1 MPTAPPVADTKKPAT
16 PPPAKDDKNK
26 AAGDKNQAGADTATP
41 GGKGAQDKNAG
52 ADKGKTAPAA
62 GQAAQNSGAGAAQ
75 SAAASQQRFDRMAV
89 RAKLAV
95 SEPGDAV
102 EREADAVADKVMRAT
117 APPAED
123 KEKAKDQGKTK
134 EPGKAVATPP
144 AAGGD
149 KQQLARAAA
158 ADKPTGSS
166 KSDEQTK
173 QATDAKQPGVAAGHP
188 RPAST
193 EGTRGGAATK
203 GSEGRPEI
211 AREADT
217 RTTQVGDKKE
227 GQEEGKDSSGRL
239 SVPADFA
246 DQLGAGE
253 PLDAQTRV
261 FFEQRLEADLAG
273 VRIHTDAAADKA
285 AKQIQARAFTYGRH
299 IAFANGQYQPGSNE
313 GRRLLAHELAH
324 VQQQDSQ
331 VARTIMRQPAGS
343 APAGGNSNEI
353 ALKGV
358 KIPAFKLGYY
368 TAADYRRQANYRR
381 SEKGSKQKKLWT
393 DGTKAAREAFPGK
406 WGLKE
411 GAVYVAAPK
420 KTKLTV
426 TNKDLLVGESKMLAE
441 MIQRPKWKKDGTPNP
456 HDIDHMVELQIGGGE
471 MDKLDNLELRDSKAN
486 QDSGRTIDADITTKL
501 RQVKDKENGDPEKI
515 RANSNYVFVF
525 SEFASG
531 GGSKDSSV
539 WTKEQINNLEAAD
552 GLSIYDPDASAGNDK
567 VKAWPKGVD
576 KEDFFGAPDLL
587 VIYPSRRGGK
597 PEKIKLNKDGKPKTA
612 GQIPKE
618 WIPGFTIDSF
628 DLNPGA
634 GDQLGSLSMSF
645 AIKQFPSG
653 YTLPVIPIRK
663 LSSGLDRAGFVS
675 VDGVR
680 NKIGA
685 MLNAKT
691 PVPQTSPV
699 TVDDIDILP
708 GSGLSITGQIHPS
721 VKFLGGPI
729 DFEVQGKNFELS
741 KNFNA
746 DEIKIPGP
754 FKVKYSSLTVALNSA
769 TGFSVTGAVGYEIP
783 KLGEGSLVGK
793 GKMSGFLVSG
803 TFTFD
808 KKLFDGKAELSATYE
823 KAGEEGK
830 FSGTATLEIT
840 EKKIKGIKKASILA
854 TIDNEKFTLDG
865 KAETSIPGIKEF
877 SVAIKFVDAEN
888 FSISGKGDFEKLPGI
903 ESGSLT
909 MTLDRAGDAWEL
921 SGKGSATP
929 KLPGGFTGTI
939 DGSYNKG
946 VVLVRGKV
954 GFKFGDG
961 LLDGKVTVAVTNA
974 ASVDKDGNPSG
985 EGGESFKIFGEGD
998 LKATLIKDKLDGNL
1012 KLRLLPDGGVRVA
1025 GGLEVKPF
1033 EVFGKYPKD
1042 GGEFFNKPFST
1053 PPVPLP
1059 GLGFAIGSVSV
1070 GITFSAS
1077 LTLKAYAAVGPGKI
1091 SGITVNV
1098 EEFDP
1103 ENVDLKS
1110 MKFSGNGTFVV
1121 YADAGFSAAAA
1132 INLIFGAAVAELV
1145 GSIGVEAKAGI
1156 PADKPVL
1163 SAGADFTY
1171 SQNEGL
1177 DISGEMK
1184 LTIAPE
1190 LKFRLFGKVAARLNV
1205 VVDTITVW
1213 SKDFTLAE
1221 ANYKLPIGINASGK
1235 LGYNTKTGKVR
1246 PDKLSDAIKVDTP
1259 ELSGDTMKGVLLG
1272 ESAPP
1277 KVETTADGGSAPP
1290 TTVNPKRANDSAA
1303 AGADEPPLPVDEDL
1317 VTRLGSGFPLD
1328 LATRGYF
1335 EQRMKVDLTQVLIH
1349 TGPAAAGEAD
1359 KLAARAFTVGEH
1371 IAFAEGEFAPTT
1383 PEGQEL
1389 IAHELAHI
1397 AQQQAGGAPI
1407 VLRWPAVTRTDAHT
1421 AETPATIRAR
1431 DLSGFVALTES
1442 QRDWATSPALQGDP
1456 PALGTFRD
1464 IRTFADGP
1472 NIQDACGGLN
1482 VGDIVAKGVPAVY
1495 PALRKYTDGVS
1506 GGTAW
1511 LRWTDDT
1518 TKAERWGGE
1527 LTSLEAAWPATNLSL
1542 VMRAPDPVSN
1552 PSPFERL
1559 EDPAS
1564 PELPNFISYLSTC
1577 HPILS
1582 ADDGSEV
1589 DSFLDLRAE
1598 GGTATAYTASVTH
1611 VTNYHHFTKNTLEG
1625 LARNEAVPQWEQNNW
1640 FFSRPMTAVL
1650 YPTVDHNG
1658 AFHRNRGLEGM
1669 VTSGDIL
1676 TIVLEGHASVA
1687 DYTAELAPVAARYG
1701 KNGEIQQVMI
1711 GGHGNTNILQLAG
1724 SMSGNTIAHDSLG
1737 TSGTGGANT
1746 TALMAEIVLRTGSD
1760 PARRRIVLDA
1770 CLTNSHLV
1778 QSPLN
1783 PVAATAASEI
1793 QTAITANPSLRDF
1806 MAGSAGAGAHVFGSN
1821 SSFVP
1826 AQTTF
1831 LTPGTTDI
1839 GLSVPGDPDLIADKL
1854 TYVEFGTE
1862 PEGCMRAL
1870 LEAWSADQRA
1880 GTHACRD
1887 AVRRRIAAGNSGH
1900 VLPANRESWREA
1912 IIQPLYDLSV
1922 NHYWGNGEALRQFG
1936 FLAGALFELKWANN
1950 TNATTL
1956 ATRLGALGGNAAH
1969 VDRLLGSV
1977 AADPRYAGSAR
1988 IAIVIEQAWMQHRPA
2003 RRAQF
2008 LTALGRYGS
2017 CNEAVADVQMG
2028 LVMAEVP
2035 ALLALPPPAP
2045 PPADQLRLALLAA
2058 HHAPVVIPPPS
2069 PLPAHADF
2077 LNQLLGAGPN
2087 FPPGLGITAA
2097 LGGLRGGEN
2106 GILTAIGKP
2115 VVGGGAP
2122 PGVGP
2127 APAANVNLGRAD
2139 APDRNDFRVT
2149 PLRRNGL
2156 VATVRDNLNVR
2167 RRPTTGSSSLGSLA
2181 PGSAVFVIGEYGDW
2195 YAIEQP
2201 NATGFVAKRYVTLL
2215 P

>member
-1 MPTAPPVADTKKPAT
+1 MAAPSPPTADTKKPAT
-16 PPPAKDDKNK
+16 PPPSKQQKAAGGKTGANDASGKQPGAKDDAAK
-26 AAGDKNQAGADTATP
+26 AGQGNARTADKAEGAQGARDTGQPGAGDKAT
-41 GGKGAQDKNAG
+41 
-52 ADKGKTAPAA
+52 
-62 GQAAQNSGAGAAQ
+62 
-75 SAAASQQRFDRMAV
+75 AASQQRFDRMAV

-102 EREADAVADKVMRAT
+102 EREADAIADKVLPLPEPST
-117 APPAED
+117 
-123 KEKAKDQGKTK
+123 GK
-134 EPGKAVATPP
+134 GKPVP
-144 AAGGD
+144 AAPEKKDEFRRKEEPKPAPGTAKGATGQAAGAATVKPGDEIRRKESPAQSGGD
-149 KQQLARAAA
+149 TNQSAANQPGTAQELIERLGSGEALDDNVRAYFEKRMGTDFGNVRIHADAAA
-158 ADKPTGSS
+158 AQS
-166 KSDEQTK
+166 
-173 QATDAKQPGVAAGHP
+173 AKQ
-188 RPAST
+188 
-193 EGTRGGAATK
+193 
-203 GSEGRPEI
+203 
-211 AREADT
+211 
-217 RTTQVGDKKE
+217 
-227 GQEEGKDSSGRL
+227 L
-239 SVPADFA
+239 N
-246 DQLGAGE
+246 
-253 PLDAQTRV
+253 
-261 FFEQRLEADLAG
+261 
-273 VRIHTDAAADKA
+273 
-285 AKQIQARAFTYGRH
+285 ARAFTYGSH
-299 IAFANGQYQPGSNE
+299 IAFATGAYSPQGAE
-313 GRRLLAHELAH
+313 GKRLLAHELAH
-324 VQQQDSQ
+324 VMQQDQGSI
-331 VARTIMRQPAGS
+331 ARTIMRAPAAAAGS
-343 APAGGNSNEI
+343 GDFEVSHAELEVPPIKSRHIGGYRALAGKSLLKRKGAYDASTRGTKQV
-353 ALKGV
+353 ALWTGGV
-358 KIPAFKLGYY
+358 KIDFNKFPSARRPSASAGFDLNLDVKGGASAKVIKAGNQDEL
-368 TAADYRRQANYRR
+368 TRLLQIPTWDAA
-381 SEKGSKQKKLWT
+381 
-393 DGTKAAREAFPGK
+393 
-406 WGLKE
+406 
-411 GAVYVAAPK
+411 GADVQFQV
-420 KTKLTV
+420 
-426 TNKDLLVGESKMLAE
+426 
-441 MIQRPKWKKDGTPNP
+441 
-456 HDIDHMVELQIGGGE
+456 DHMVEYQLGGADDLAN
-471 MDKLDNLELRDSKAN
+471 MELLNQAHNGSVGSSFSHGIKRTVREEIQKDPQKAALKGY
-486 QDSGRTIDADITTKL
+486 SGPKNAA
-501 RQVKDKENGDPEKI
+501 GDPTAEGVMEAMTVVFKKVKG
-515 RANSNYVFVF
+515 RARESKRK
-525 SEFASG
+525 E
-531 GGSKDSSV
+531 GGSVFWS
-539 WTKEQINNLEAAD
+539 KEQIEALDHVLSQLGGAGNLKGDANDFALLSPTGNLLIARLHHGNGKNNIAIAGKQAGGMAGFKMKRLVLNPKYNDATLGANIGTLEGELNFGPKVAIPPGNVSVGVSQAKHP
-552 GLSIYDPDASAGNDK
+552 GEHSGKVGSSAGAGLPNEVDFK
-567 VKAWPKGVD
+567 PMSPLALSDITFGKAVYGKASLKPNHPALSGVTIP
-576 KEDFFGAPDLL
+576 AQ
-587 VIYPSRRGGK
+587 IM
-597 PEKIKLNKDGKPKTA
+597 DGR
-612 GQIPKE
+612 
-618 WIPGFTIDSF
+618 
-628 DLNPGA
+628 
-634 GDQLGSLSMSF
+634 LGLF
-645 AIKQFPSG
+645 
-653 YTLPVIPIRK
+653 YTLDATTLAGK
-663 LSSGLDRAGFVS
+663 L
-675 VDGVR
+675 
-680 NKIGA
+680 
-685 MLNAKT
+685 
-691 PVPQTSPV
+691 
-699 TVDDIDILP
+699 
-708 GSGLSITGQIHPS
+708 
-721 VKFLGGPI
+721 
-729 DFEVQGKNFELS
+729 
-741 KNFNA
+741 
-746 DEIKIPGP
+746 KIPG
-754 FKVKYSSLTVALNSA
+754 VKIDSA
-769 TGFSVTGAVGYEIP
+769 GVTLGYDGENFSIAGGTEFTIQKFGTGFLDARTDSSGDFE
-783 KLGEGSLVGK
+783 LEGGLRA
-793 GKMSGFLVSG
+793 
-803 TFTFD
+803 D
-808 KKLFDGKAELSATYE
+808 KRLFDQADMKLWYRKKG
-823 KAGEEGK
+823 GFGGM
-830 FSGTATLEIT
+830 GTLAIT
-840 EKKIKGIKKASILA
+840 TPGKIKGIKSARLTARYEDSV
-854 TIDNEKFTLDG
+854 FS
-865 KAETSIPGIKEF
+865 AEGSVVPDIPGLKSASL
-877 SVAIKFVDAEN
+877 SVTYGKDQLE
-888 FSISGKGDFEKLPGI
+888 ISGKLAIDDKVPGI
-903 ESGSLT
+903 EKADITVTVTQTNEAWKVAASG
-909 MTLDRAGDAWEL
+909 DV
-921 SGKGSATP
+921 TP
-929 KLPGGFTGTI
+929 RLPGLKGATLKFSYDDGF
-939 DGSYNKG
+939 
-946 VVLVRGKV
+946 VLVEGEFDIDKGPLKGKV
-954 GFKFGDG
+954 MAG
-961 LLDGKVTVAVTNA
+961 VTNA
-974 ASVDKDGNPSG
+974 AVDEKTGKRSDNGAGSD
-985 EGGESFKIFGEGD
+985 FRVFGAAD
-998 LKATLIKDKLDGNL
+998 IKAEFIKDKLDGTL
-1012 KLRLLPDGGVRVA
+1012 KLRLLPDGSVRVG
-1025 GGLEVKPF
+1025 GGLEVKDF
-1033 EVFGKYPKD
+1033 EVFGKIPKD
-1042 GGEFFNKPFST
+1042 GGTFLDNTISSPEI
-1053 PPVPLP
+1053 PVP
-1059 GLGFAIGSVSV
+1059 GLGFSVGSLSVGLTLSASITAKANAAIGPS
-1070 GITFSAS
+1070 
-1077 LTLKAYAAVGPGKI
+1077 KM
-1091 SGITVNV
+1091 SGITVTV
-1098 EEFDP
+1098 AEFDP
-1103 ENVDLKS
+1103 AKVDFNTLEIGGGAS
-1110 MKFSGNGTFVV
+1110 FLVF
-1121 YADAGFSAAAA
+1121 ADAGFSVTAKLTVKLSA
-1132 INLIFGAAVAELV
+1132 LVASLE
-1145 GSIGVEAKAGI
+1145 GSPYVRGSVGI
-1156 PADKPVL
+1156 PADKPIL
-1163 SAGADFTY
+1163 KADSKFTY
-1171 SQNEGL
+1171 SQANGL
-1177 DISGEMK
+1177 DIMNTLALDIS
-1184 LTIAPE
+1184 PE
-1190 LKFRLFGKVAARLNV
+1190 LKFSVGGELAAKLNLLV
-1205 VVDTITVW
+1205 TTVTLWSDDWTI
-1213 SKDFTLAE
+1213 AE
-1221 ANYKLPIGINASGK
+1221 ASYKLPIGITASGS
-1235 LGYNTKTGKVR
+1235 LGYNSKTGKLR
-1246 PDKLSDAIKVDTP
+1246 PEKPSDAIDIDKPKLD
-1259 ELSGDTMKGVLLG
+1259 SDTMKSIVMGDA
-1272 ESAPP
+1272 APP
-1277 KVETTADGGSAPP
+1277 KVKTLDEHGKELSNEERNMCTPVQNPFSAPEP
-1290 TTVNPKRANDSAA
+1290 NQSVMPAA
-1303 AGADEPPLPVDEDL
+1303 PNQSVMPQRDAGAAPAPEGVDENI
-1317 VTRLGSGFPLD
+1317 VGRLGPGMPLD

-1335 EQRMKVDLTQVLIH
+1335 EQRMKVDLTQVRIH
-1349 TGPAAAGEAD
+1349 VGPTAAREVER
-1359 KLAARAFTVGEH
+1359 LSARAFTVGEH
-1371 IAFAEGEFAPTT
+1371 IAFAPGAYDPNT
-1383 PEGQEL
+1383 PDGQEL

-1397 AQQQAGGAPI
+1397 AQMQGGGAPI

-1472 NIQDACGGLN
+1472 NIQDACSGLN

-1527 LTSLEAAWPATNLSL
+1527 LTSLEAAWPAANLSL
-1542 VMRAPDPVSN
+1542 VMKAPDPVSN

-1577 HPILS
+1577 DPILS

-1589 DSFLDLRAE
+1589 DSFLSLRAE

-1701 KNGEIQQVMI
+1701 ENGEIQQVMI

-1746 TALMAEIVLRTGSD
+1746 TALMAEIVLRTGAD

-1862 PEGCMRAL
+1862 PEGCMRAM

-1912 IIQPLYDLSV
+1912 IIQPLYDLAV

>member
-26 AAGDKNQAGADTATP
+26 AGAADAKNQAGNKEPTNTTAGAKPAQPGQAAAQDKGAQQTATAP
-41 GGKGAQDKNAG
+41 AAGAQDKNA
-52 ADKGKTAPAA
+52 
-62 GQAAQNSGAGAAQ
+62 AQQ
-75 SAAASQQRFDRMAV
+75 DTQSQQRFDRMAV
-89 RAKLAV
+89 RAKMAV
-95 SEPGDAV
+95 SEPGDAA
-102 EREADAVADKVMRAT
+102 EREADSVADQVSRKFDPSQGGGAQGAAKGADKGAT
-117 APPAED
+117 TGANKGAAKGITKGSGPAKPAVDKSEQNAASPAIQRKAATPASSDDAPSAPLDEESQARQDEAAPP
-123 KEKAKDQGKTK
+123 
-134 EPGKAVATPP
+134 PAVTDAQ
-144 AAGGD
+144 ARI
-149 KQQLARAAA
+149 KQQLGRGEALGEDLRVRMEQQFGH
-158 ADKPTGSS
+158 DLGQVRIHQDGS
-166 KSDEQTK
+166 
-173 QATDAKQPGVAAGHP
+173 
-188 RPAST
+188 
-193 EGTRGGAATK
+193 
-203 GSEGRPEI
+203 
-211 AREADT
+211 
-217 RTTQVGDKKE
+217 
-227 GQEEGKDSSGRL
+227 
-239 SVPADFA
+239 A
-246 DQLGAGE
+246 DQLCRSLGA
-253 PLDAQTRV
+253 L
-261 FFEQRLEADLAG
+261 
-273 VRIHTDAAADKA
+273 
-285 AKQIQARAFTYGRH
+285 AFTTGNDIFFASGR
-299 IAFANGQYQPGSNE
+299 YQPASKAGIA
-313 GRRLLAHELAH
+313 LLAHELTH
-324 VQQQDSQ
+324 VVQQHDSGPAI
-331 VARTIMRQPAGS
+331 ARKIDPDMPAKYKPKNAAATAS
-343 APAGGNSNEI
+343 
-353 ALKGV
+353 ALKAMGTLDIPAVKARHLPKYRVMASGGSLKRKRGYERGSPAQVDKWNKGV
-358 KIPAFKLGYY
+358 AVDEAKIRSRLQARGLKNVPSDSSESFKLILGAKKKPQSKSVDQLKTLLKIPNWSRHGKPLGFGFQVDHVVELQVSGENGEGTGNDLSNMELLDQPSNSSSGGAIRGGIYKKVDAYLKTFDKPGPKRRTFLKQHDLVFEGVQANLQSGASAAASSWWSLDEIKDALPVDKVTPAPPTDEEGTDKEFLLADGPGGIVIQRIAHPSGPGSFAITGTAQSALNGLKLKSISLTEKAATGSGAIGSVAATWVLPKAWSTGQTDVTLTLTGDGKHRGYPSKLG
-368 TAADYRRQANYRR
+368 
-381 SEKGSKQKKLWT
+381 
-393 DGTKAAREAFPGK
+393 
-406 WGLKE
+406 
-411 GAVYVAAPK
+411 
-420 KTKLTV
+420 KTKLDFEHLSPVEMPEVSIEDGGLFAEGQLTPSLPILKAPIKVTV
-426 TNKDLLVGESKMLAE
+426 RGDDIVFSLDYSAGQLA
-441 MIQRPKWKKDGTPNP
+441 
-456 HDIDHMVELQIGGGE
+456 
-471 MDKLDNLELRDSKAN
+471 
-486 QDSGRTIDADITTKL
+486 IDAPGVSIDDAMVSVFYSSAQGFGVSGGLDFT
-501 RQVKDKENGDPEKI
+501 VDK
-515 RANSNYVFVF
+515 V
-525 SEFASG
+525 G
-531 GGSKDSSV
+531 GGS
-539 WTKEQINNLEAAD
+539 LAASFSE
-552 GLSIYDPDASAGNDK
+552 G
-567 VKAWPKGVD
+567 KGVEI
-576 KEDFFGAPDLL
+576 KGQFDFDSELFDVAKVEAWWRQTGGFG
-587 VIYPSRRGGK
+587 
-597 PEKIKLNKDGKPKTA
+597 
-612 GQIPKE
+612 
-618 WIPGFTIDSF
+618 
-628 DLNPGA
+628 GA
-634 GDQLGSLSMSF
+634 GE
-645 AIKQFPSG
+645 
-653 YTLPVIPIRK
+653 
-663 LSSGLDRAGFVS
+663 
-675 VDGVR
+675 
-680 NKIGA
+680 
-685 MLNAKT
+685 
-691 PVPQTSPV
+691 
-699 TVDDIDILP
+699 
-708 GSGLSITGQIHPS
+708 LSITKP
-721 VKFLGGPI
+721 
-729 DFEVQGKNFELS
+729 N
-741 KNFNA
+741 
-746 DEIKIPGP
+746 
-754 FKVKYSSLTVALNSA
+754 
-769 TGFSVTGAVGYEIP
+769 
-783 KLGEGSLVGK
+783 
-793 GKMSGFLVSG
+793 
-803 TFTFD
+803 
-808 KKLFDGKAELSATYE
+808 
-823 KAGEEGK
+823 
-830 FSGTATLEIT
+830 
-840 EKKIKGIKKASILA
+840 KIKGLKSAKLNA
-854 TIDNEKFTLDG
+854 TYADNKFTAKG
-865 KAETSIPGIKEF
+865 NAETDVPGIKGFE
-877 SVAIKFVDAEN
+877 AEAAFVDEEN
-888 FSISGKGDFEKLPGI
+888 FTVTGKGDFEKLPAI

-909 MTLDRAGDAWEL
+909 LTVTRAGGKWSM
-921 SGKGSATP
+921 SGAGTAVP
-929 KLPGGFTGTI
+929 KLPGGAKAAITAKY
-939 DGSYNKG
+939 DNG
-946 VVLVRGKV
+946 VVVITGDVHLVYGTNLLE
-954 GFKFGDG
+954 GDV
-961 LLDGKVTVAVTNA
+961 KATVTNA
-974 ASVDKDGNPSG
+974 ASVSADGVPSG
-985 EGGESFKIFGEGD
+985 EAGKDFK
-998 LKATLIKDKLDGNL
+998 
-1012 KLRLLPDGGVRVA
+1012 
-1025 GGLEVKPF
+1025 
-1033 EVFGKYPKD
+1033 VFGKGGISVTIGPLTGEVKVTLQPSGEVLIGGTLKLKDQQLFPEYPPPKE
-1042 GGEFFNKPFST
+1042 GKGAGPTLKPIVSM
-1053 PPVPLP
+1053 PIP
-1059 GLGFAIGSVSV
+1059 GLGFGV
-1070 GITFSAS
+1070 GGINVGVVLGAKWGFDAFAS
-1077 LTLKAYAAVGPGKI
+1077 IGPGMAKNI
-1091 SGITVNV
+1091 RITIGDFNPKDFKPSDIKV
-1098 EEFDP
+1098 
-1103 ENVDLKS
+1103 
-1110 MKFSGNGTFVV
+1110 T
-1121 YADAGFSAAAA
+1121 DAGADLEVPATAGVTLAAA
-1132 INLIFGAAVAELV
+1132 IELTLEVPAVRGGARLQANATAEIPKAPPAITGHVNFTWSYDKGLDLKAGVKVNPKAQLKFTLVGTGFAELNLYV
-1145 GSIGVEAKAGI
+1145 KTITLWSRSWPLGEVAYQLPLNFE
-1156 PADKPVL
+1156 V
-1163 SAGADFTY
+1163 GADVAWN
-1171 SQNEGL
+1171 SK
-1177 DISGEMK
+1177 SGFGTQPGDLFKPPSINMGADDFSRIVDGRPSAQTVVTVDEDTGQM
-1184 LTIAPE
+1184 LPE
-1190 LKFRLFGKVAARLNV
+1190 EELVCREPLVTPLPECNPETGDGNV
-1205 VVDTITVW
+1205 YPRR
-1213 SKDFTLAE
+1213 AE
-1221 ANYKLPIGINASGK
+1221 NAD
-1235 LGYNTKTGKVR
+1235 V
-1246 PDKLSDAIKVDTP
+1246 
-1259 ELSGDTMKGVLLG
+1259 
-1272 ESAPP
+1272 ESAPR
-1277 KVETTADGGSAPP
+1277 S
-1290 TTVNPKRANDSAA
+1290 
-1303 AGADEPPLPVDEDL
+1303 VDES
-1317 VTRLGSGFPLD
+1317 VVQRLGPGMPLD
-1328 LATRGYF
+1328 LAARGYF
-1335 EQRMKVDLTQVLIH
+1335 EQRLKVDLTHVLIH
-1349 TGPAAAGEAD
+1349 YGPSAAREAD
-1359 KLAARAFTVGEH
+1359 KLEAEAFTVGEH
-1371 IAFAEGEFAPTT
+1371 IAFADGKYDPHSA
-1383 PEGQEL
+1383 EGQEL

-1397 AQQQAGGAPI
+1397 AQLQGGGAPI

-1527 LTSLEAAWPATNLSL
+1527 LTSLEAAWPAANLSL

-1559 EDPAS
+1559 EDPAP

-1589 DSFLDLRAE
+1589 DSFLSLRAE

-1701 KNGEIQQVMI
+1701 ENGEIQQVMI

-1746 TALMAEIVLRTGSD
+1746 TALMAEIVLRTGAD

-1806 MAGSAGAGAHVFGSN
+1806 MAGPAGAGAHVFGSN

-1862 PEGCMRAL
+1862 PEGCMRAM
-1870 LEAWSADQRA
+1870 LEVWSADQRA

-1912 IIQPLYDLSV
+1912 IIQPLYDLAV